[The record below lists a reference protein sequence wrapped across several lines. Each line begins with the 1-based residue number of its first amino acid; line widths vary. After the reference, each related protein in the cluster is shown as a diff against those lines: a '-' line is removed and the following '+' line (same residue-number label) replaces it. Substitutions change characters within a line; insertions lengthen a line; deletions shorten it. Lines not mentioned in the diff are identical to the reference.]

1 MKTILI
7 VMKKMYQQN
16 IVKIKIGKFQQNLKL
31 LQLRK
36 KEAITSEAI
45 SLQWS
50 GKVSYEEET
59 SEKS

>member
-1 MKTILI
+1 MKTISI
-7 VMKKMYQQN
+7 VLNKMYQQN
-16 IVKIKIGKFQQNLKL
+16 IVNIKIGKCQQNLKL

-36 KEAITSEAI
+36 KEAITREAI